1 MAGRWRPWARGLMAV
16 LALVA
21 VAALAVVAA
30 GWSRRGGDPSVRVD
44 RDLAYGSAGGRT
56 LALDLYRPVLGA
68 SKGPRPAILMIHG
81 GAWIKGDKR
90 EDRDLAEHF
99 VRAGYAAVAI
109 NYRLAE
115 DDASRYPAQLDDV
128 RKAVRWVR
136 KHAAEYDLDPDRLAA
151 FGHSA
156 GGHLAALLGTTEAR
170 DDPDPG
176 LAGISSRVNC
186 VVDCAGPTDF
196 TDPPNP
202 PIGPAIA
209 WVVPNLFGKTRAEAP
224 DAYREASPVAR
235 VDARSSPTLIV
246 HGTEDVTVP
255 IEQGRR
261 FFVKLREAGVDA
273 RLVEL
278 EGEGHLFETP
288 GAVRTWL
295 AEMMAFL
302 KAHLKP

>member
-1 MAGRWRPWARGLMAV
+1 MAGRSRAWVRTVMAV

-30 GWSRRGGDPSVRVD
+30 RWSRRGDDPSIRVD
-44 RDLAYGSAGGRT
+44 RGLVYGSAGGRP
-56 LALDLYRPVLGA
+56 LELDLYRPGLGRW
-68 SKGPRPAILMIHG
+68 KGLRPAIAMIHG

-90 EDRDLAEHF
+90 DDRDLAEHF
-99 VRAGYAAVAI
+99 VRAGFVAVAI

-128 RKAVRWVR
+128 QKAVRWVR
-136 KHAAEYDLDPDRLAA
+136 KHAAEYGIDPNRVGA

-156 GGHLAALLGTTEAR
+156 GGHLAALLGTTETR
-170 DDPDPG
+170 DDSDPA
-176 LAGISSRVNC
+176 LAGTSSRVDC
-186 VVDCAGPTDF
+186 AVDCAGPSDF
-196 TDPPNP
+196 TDDANP

-209 WVVPNLFGKTRAEAP
+209 WVVPNLFGKAKAEAP
-224 DAYREASPVAR
+224 EMYREASPIIH
-235 VDARSSPTLIV
+235 VDAKASPTLIV
-246 HGTEDVTVP
+246 HGTEDPTVP

-261 FFVKLREAGVDA
+261 LFVKLREAGVDA

-278 EGEGHLFETP
+278 EGEGHLFESP

-302 KAHLKP
+302 KGHLKP